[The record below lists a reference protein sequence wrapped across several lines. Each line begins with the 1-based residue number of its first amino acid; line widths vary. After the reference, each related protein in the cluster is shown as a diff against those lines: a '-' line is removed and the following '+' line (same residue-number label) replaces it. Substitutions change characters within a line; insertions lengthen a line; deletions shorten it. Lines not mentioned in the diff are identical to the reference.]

1 MGVVAC
7 RIRSQLS
14 KVLAPYVPFAIFIH
28 YRINDPAQQVNRM
41 ATNHKFYKYN
51 IIKDKTK
58 QNDNAGDGKTTL
70 PKLARSSAASAQNI
84 FV

>member
-1 MGVVAC
+1 
-7 RIRSQLS
+7 
-14 KVLAPYVPFAIFIH
+14 
-28 YRINDPAQQVNRM
+28 M

-70 PKLARSSAASAQNI
+70 PKLARSSAASA
-84 FV
+84 